1 MKFLFF
7 TLILLEPVEPPEEQL
22 AMQYDVPIE
31 SSSSDSDDMS
41 SSMHFSENML
51 ARFDTI
57 DLDTSHVSLN
67 S

>member
-1 MKFLFF
+1 MHFF
-7 TLILLEPVEPPEEQL
+7 MIFIEPEIPSEEQL

-31 SSSSDSDDMS
+31 SSSSDDDDMDS